1 MRLKL
6 GILDAE
12 VTNFFRK
19 LVKDVMAL
27 RKTTNTDRK
36 DFMQLLIEL
45 KEKGNVSDNDGIT
58 KSDCEVAAI
67 MIKG

>member
-1 MRLKL
+1 MRLKI

-19 LVKDVMAL
+19 IVKDVMEL
-27 RKTTNTDRK
+27 RKTTNTVRK

-45 KEKGNVSDNDGIT
+45 KEKGGVTNNNGIIET
-58 KSDCEVAAI
+58 EGEVAAI
-67 MIKG
+67 